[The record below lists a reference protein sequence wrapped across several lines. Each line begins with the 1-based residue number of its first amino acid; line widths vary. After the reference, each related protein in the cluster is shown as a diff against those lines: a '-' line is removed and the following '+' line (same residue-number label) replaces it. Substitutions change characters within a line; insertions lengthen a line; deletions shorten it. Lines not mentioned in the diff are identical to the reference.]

1 MSEVKEIMQLRP
13 QLAKP
18 ESGAEPS
25 LRELVEKY
33 YAPHFPLT
41 YEQLADQYVQKLS
54 EMVK

>member
-1 MSEVKEIMQLRP
+1 MSDVKEIMQLRP

-41 YEQLADQYVQKLS
+41 YEQLADMYVQKLS
-54 EMVK
+54 EMLE